1 MAETRWS
8 SISAQGHSLSEALVI
23 VVFLAL
29 CLLALWVGA
38 MILAG
43 AVSTW
48 EDWGP
53 VVLLGWIFA
62 FPFML
67 VICFLAGL
75 SQLGSSTTTSVAKVE
90 SPSASSS
97 SEDNHR
103 VVEAAGVELA
113 SFFEERHQEQCWSQ
127 YAFRKWAQEL
137 KWLEGE
143 WIGRSYFKHPEWI
156 YVPSPCVKQWQSFS
170 RTAHDSFI
178 RRLPYPE
185 YVQSDL
191 DSAINSSL
199 SEADFKARHKDL
211 IAAFDGV
218 YTRKKEWIEQES
230 QTRQRKLE
238 REQKR
243 QKVRA
248 KLLPRDT
255 GTPD

>member
-1 MAETRWS
+1 MAE
-8 SISAQGHSLSEALVI
+8 VI
-23 VVFLAL
+23 GVVVIIAL
-29 CLLALWVGA
+29 CLVALWVGA
-38 MILAG
+38 MILVG

-48 EDWGP
+48 EDWGL

-67 VICFLAGL
+67 VICFLVGL
-75 SQLGSSTTTSVAKVE
+75 SQPRSSATTSAPKVD

-97 SEDNHR
+97 SEDNYR
-103 VVEAAGVELA
+103 AVEAAGVELV
-113 SFFEERHQEQCWSQ
+113 SFFEERHTEQCWSR
-127 YAFRKWAQEL
+127 YAFREWAQKL
-137 KWLEGE
+137 KLLEGE
-143 WIGRSYFKHPEWI
+143 WIGRSYFKHPEWE

-191 DSAINSSL
+191 DSAINSSI

-243 QKVRA
+243 QKVRT

>member
-1 MAETRWS
+1 MAE
-8 SISAQGHSLSEALVI
+8 VI
-23 VVFLAL
+23 GAVVIIAL
-29 CLLALWVGA
+29 CLAALWVGA

-67 VICFLAGL
+67 VICFLVGI

-97 SEDNHR
+97 SEDNR
-103 VVEAAGVELA
+103 TVVEAAGVELA
-113 SFFEERHQEQCWSQ
+113 SFFEERHEEQCWSQ
-127 YAFRKWAQEL
+127 YAFRKWAQKL
-137 KWLEGE
+137 KLEDGE
-143 WIGRSYFKHPEWI
+143 WIGRHYFKHPDSE
-156 YVPSPCVKQWQSFS
+156 YVPSPYVKQWKSFS

-191 DSAINSSL
+191 DSAINSSF
-199 SEADFKARHKDL
+199 SEADFKARNKDL

-230 QTRQRKLE
+230 QTRQRELE

>member
-1 MAETRWS
+1 MS
-8 SISAQGHSLSEALVI
+8 DALVI

-113 SFFEERHQEQCWSQ
+113 SFFEERYEEQCWSQ
-127 YAFRKWAQEL
+127 YAFRKWAQ
-137 KWLEGE
+137 
-143 WIGRSYFKHPEWI
+143 S
-156 YVPSPCVKQWQSFS
+156 
-170 RTAHDSFI
+170 
-178 RRLPYPE
+178 
-185 YVQSDL
+185 
-191 DSAINSSL
+191 
-199 SEADFKARHKDL
+199 
-211 IAAFDGV
+211 
-218 YTRKKEWIEQES
+218 
-230 QTRQRKLE
+230 
-238 REQKR
+238 
-243 QKVRA
+243 
-248 KLLPRDT
+248 
-255 GTPD
+255 